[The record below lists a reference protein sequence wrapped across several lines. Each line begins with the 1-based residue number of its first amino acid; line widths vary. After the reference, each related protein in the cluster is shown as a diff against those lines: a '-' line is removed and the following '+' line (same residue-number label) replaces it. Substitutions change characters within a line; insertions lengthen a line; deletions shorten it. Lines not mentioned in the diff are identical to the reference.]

1 MDIEERAIRIAQ
13 YIVENDATIRA
24 AARKFGVG
32 KTTVH
37 DDVTKRLPE
46 FRCWRP
52 KPGRCWLS
60 TKPTGTTAAEWR
72 RRRNTLRR
80 HKRKHPDSKESGY
93 CFWVR

>member
-46 FRCWRP
+46 FHPLLAAQAR
-52 KPGRCWLS
+52 WLS

>member
-46 FRCWRP
+46 FHP
-52 KPGRCWLS
+52 LL
-60 TKPTGTTAAEWR
+60 AAQAREVLAVNKADR
-72 RRRNTLRR
+72 D
-80 HKRKHPDSKESGY
+80 RKS
-93 CFWVR
+93 VV

>member
-46 FRCWRP
+46 FHP
-52 KPGRCWLS
+52 LL
-60 TKPTGTTAAEWR
+60 AAQAREVLDV
-72 RRRNTLRR
+72 NKADR
-80 HKRKHPDSKESGY
+80 HNRGGVATKRKY
-93 CFWVR
+93 TQAA

>member
-37 DDVTKRLPE
+37 DDVTKRLAAQARE
-46 FRCWRP
+46 VLAVNKADRHNR
-52 KPGRCWLS
+52 GGVA
-60 TKPTGTTAAEWR
+60 TKKKYTQAA
-72 RRRNTLRR
+72 
-80 HKRKHPDSKESGY
+80 
-93 CFWVR
+93 

>member
-37 DDVTKRLPE
+37 DDMTKRLPE
-46 FRCWRP
+46 FHP
-52 KPGRCWLS
+52 LL
-60 TKPTGTTAAEWR
+60 AAQAREVLAV
-72 RRRNTLRR
+72 NKADR
-80 HKRKHPDSKESGY
+80 HNRGGVATKRKY
-93 CFWVR
+93 TQAA

>member
-46 FRCWRP
+46 FHP
-52 KPGRCWLS
+52 LL
-60 TKPTGTTAAEWR
+60 AAHAGEVLALK
-72 RRRNTLRR
+72 NADR
-80 HKRKHPDSKESGY
+80 HTRGGVATKRKYTLAE
-93 CFWVR
+93 

>member
-1 MDIEERAIRIAQ
+1 MDIEERALRIAQ

-46 FRCWRP
+46 FHP
-52 KPGRCWLS
+52 LL
-60 TKPTGTTAAEWR
+60 AAQAREVLDV
-72 RRRNTLRR
+72 NKADR
-80 HKRKHPDSKESGY
+80 HNRGGVATKRKY
-93 CFWVR
+93 TQAA